1 MRAEDARPPPFPHL
15 PPNPVPASARVHDGL
30 RELQTGAELYRTV
43 LQYDAGCV
51 EAVACLAAHHFYC
64 DQPEVALRFYRRLLQ
79 CGVSSPEL
87 WSNLVRARSGGPP
100 PRRVARSAPSPLQ
113 RSTPWCGCSYSAAAC

>member
-1 MRAEDARPPPFPHL
+1 M
-15 PPNPVPASARVHDGL
+15 HDGL
-30 RELQTGAELYRTV
+30 GELQTGAEMYRTV

-79 CGVSSPEL
+79 CGVNSPEL
-87 WSNLVRARSGGPP
+87 WSNLVRGEQKNSPAHSQQREAITLFRS
-100 PRRVARSAPSPLQ
+100 RLQ
-113 RSTPWCGCSYSAAAC
+113 QRA